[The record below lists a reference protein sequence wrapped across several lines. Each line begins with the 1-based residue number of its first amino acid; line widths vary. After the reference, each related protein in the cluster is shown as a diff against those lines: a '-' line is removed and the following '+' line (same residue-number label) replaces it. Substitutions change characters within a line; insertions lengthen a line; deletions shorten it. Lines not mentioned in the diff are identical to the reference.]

1 MLPQE
6 LAAFSYPDELSWVVK
21 LKIGEARGLQ
31 CKDVFHPD
39 QPASLFCGISLL
51 LEGTNF
57 DDGMWDHDVHPLSDA
72 ANGVEPYKIE
82 LQRSTELRTVTVH
95 AETRS
100 VENNGSTRRSSPE
113 NSDEEDFQ
121 IFVPDTPDSNPPH
134 KPNFRSSRPKVR
146 ARGASAPEKCLC
158 VDWGEEFSLGVSHP
172 DICSDDDD
180 MEVLS
185 DHRELRPRL
194 GGEALQLLVTV
205 HAIDAAGCVATLGQ
219 VARRSAK
226 ASLAAPF
233 LALLRV
239 AP

>member
-51 LEGTNF
+51 LEGTNI
-57 DDGMWDHDVHPLSDA
+57 DDGMWEHDVRPFA
-72 ANGVEPYKIE
+72 NEANGVEPYKVE
-82 LQRSTELRTVTVH
+82 LQRSTELRTVTVS
-95 AETRS
+95 AETSS
-100 VENNGSTRRSSPE
+100 VEVQGSTVRSSPE

-121 IFVPDTPDSNPPH
+121 FFVPDTPDSNPPH
-134 KPNFRSSRPKVR
+134 KPNLRSLRPKDH
-146 ARGASAPEKCLC
+146 ARDASAAPEKCLC
-158 VDWGEEFSLGVSHP
+158 VDWGEEFCLGVSHP
-172 DICSDDDD
+172 DICPDDED

-194 GGEALQLLVTV
+194 GGEALQLLVTI
-205 HAIDAAGCVATLGQ
+205 HAIDAAGCVESLGQ
-219 VARRSAK
+219 VASAYPPRQRRPHPPAGG
-226 ASLAAPF
+226 AP
-233 LALLRV
+233 
-239 AP
+239 